1 MQPWAKPGS
10 AMPRECGKHRPT
22 DHWPGRFN
30 HRVHVVGHPGIRDR
44 RLRRSPAGPLA
55 GPTDSRVDH
64 RTAGPRVNDVP
75 EPVLELIAVGR
86 RTGGTTL
93 LSGIDWRIDPGQHWV
108 VMGPNGSGKTTL
120 LNLIGGLDRPTT
132 GKVFFKVASLES
144 MSREQLAAYR
154 RENIGFI
161 FQTYNLLPVYSVYE
175 NILFPLLLN
184 GLKESHVRER
194 VENMVA
200 KVGLMDQI
208 NKKPAQL
215 SGGQCQRVAIA
226 RALVKDPMLIL
237 ADEPTANL
245 DSENSHQI
253 LELMREL
260 NHEYKAAVIFSTHDE
275 KVTRYIRREVRLEDG
290 RVSWDK
296 RRNGTEI
303 ET

>member
-1 MQPWAKPGS
+1 MN
-10 AMPRECGKHRPT
+10 ET
-22 DHWPGRFN
+22 LITLE
-30 HRVHVVGHPGIRDR
+30 RVSKVYQVGEENF
-44 RLRRSPAGPLA
+44 
-55 GPTDSRVDH
+55 
-64 RTAGPRVNDVP
+64 TALNDVSLKV
-75 EPVLELIAVGR
+75 EKGAFMSFVGP
-86 RTGGTTL
+86 
-93 LSGIDWRIDPGQHWV
+93 S
-108 VMGPNGSGKTTL
+108 GSGKTTL

-290 RVSWDK
+290 RVSWDES
-296 RRNGTEI
+296 RNSAEI

>member
-1 MQPWAKPGS
+1 MSETLITLERVSKVYQIGEENFS
-10 AMPRECGKHRPT
+10 A
-22 DHWPGRFN
+22 
-30 HRVHVVGHPGIRDR
+30 
-44 RLRRSPAGPLA
+44 L
-55 GPTDSRVDH
+55 
-64 RTAGPRVNDVP
+64 NDVS
-75 EPVLELIAVGR
+75 LKVGK
-86 RTGGTTL
+86 GAFM
-93 LSGIDWRIDPGQHWV
+93 SFV
-108 VMGPNGSGKTTL
+108 GPSGSGKTTL

-132 GKVFFKVASLES
+132 GQVFFKGANLENMGRS
-144 MSREQLAAYR
+144 QLAAYR

-161 FQTYNLLPVYSVYE
+161 FQTFNLLPVYSIYE
-175 NILFPLLLN
+175 NVLFPLILN

-260 NHEYKAAVIFSTHDE
+260 NH
-275 KVTRYIRREVRLEDG
+275 
-290 RVSWDK
+290 
-296 RRNGTEI
+296 
-303 ET
+303 

>member
-1 MQPWAKPGS
+1 MSETLITLERVSKVYQIGEENFS
-10 AMPRECGKHRPT
+10 A
-22 DHWPGRFN
+22 
-30 HRVHVVGHPGIRDR
+30 
-44 RLRRSPAGPLA
+44 L
-55 GPTDSRVDH
+55 
-64 RTAGPRVNDVP
+64 NDVS
-75 EPVLELIAVGR
+75 LKVGK
-86 RTGGTTL
+86 GAFM
-93 LSGIDWRIDPGQHWV
+93 SFV
-108 VMGPNGSGKTTL
+108 GPSGSGKTTL
-120 LNLIGGLDRPTT
+120 LNLIGGLDSPTT
-132 GKVFFKVASLES
+132 GQVFFKGANLENMGRS
-144 MSREQLAAYR
+144 QLAAYR

-161 FQTYNLLPVYSVYE
+161 FQTFNLLPVYSIYE
-175 NILFPLLLN
+175 NVLFPLILN

>member
-1 MQPWAKPGS
+1 
-10 AMPRECGKHRPT
+10 
-22 DHWPGRFN
+22 
-30 HRVHVVGHPGIRDR
+30 
-44 RLRRSPAGPLA
+44 
-55 GPTDSRVDH
+55 
-64 RTAGPRVNDVP
+64 
-75 EPVLELIAVGR
+75 
-86 RTGGTTL
+86 
-93 LSGIDWRIDPGQHWV
+93 
-108 VMGPNGSGKTTL
+108 
-120 LNLIGGLDRPTT
+120 
-132 GKVFFKVASLES
+132 

-208 NKKPAQL
+208 KKKPAQL

-260 NHEYKAAVIFSTHDE
+260 NHE
-275 KVTRYIRREVRLEDG
+275 
-290 RVSWDK
+290 
-296 RRNGTEI
+296 
-303 ET
+303 

>member
-1 MQPWAKPGS
+1 MN
-10 AMPRECGKHRPT
+10 ET
-22 DHWPGRFN
+22 LITLE
-30 HRVHVVGHPGIRDR
+30 RVSKVYQVGEENF
-44 RLRRSPAGPLA
+44 
-55 GPTDSRVDH
+55 
-64 RTAGPRVNDVP
+64 TALNDVSLKV
-75 EPVLELIAVGR
+75 EKGAFMSFVGP
-86 RTGGTTL
+86 
-93 LSGIDWRIDPGQHWV
+93 S
-108 VMGPNGSGKTTL
+108 GSGKTTL

-208 NKKPAQL
+208 KKKPAQL

-226 RALVKDPMLIL
+226 RALVKDPLLIL

-290 RVSWDK
+290 RVSWDES
-296 RRNGTEI
+296 RNGAEI

>member
-1 MQPWAKPGS
+1 MN
-10 AMPRECGKHRPT
+10 ET
-22 DHWPGRFN
+22 LITLE
-30 HRVHVVGHPGIRDR
+30 RVSKVYQVGEENF
-44 RLRRSPAGPLA
+44 
-55 GPTDSRVDH
+55 
-64 RTAGPRVNDVP
+64 TALNDVSLKV
-75 EPVLELIAVGR
+75 EKGAFMSFVGP
-86 RTGGTTL
+86 
-93 LSGIDWRIDPGQHWV
+93 S
-108 VMGPNGSGKTTL
+108 GSGKTTL

-132 GKVFFKVASLES
+132 GQVFFKGANLENMGRS
-144 MSREQLAAYR
+144 QLAAYR

-161 FQTYNLLPVYSVYE
+161 FQTFNLLPVYSIYE
-175 NILFPLLLN
+175 NVLFPLILN

-290 RVSWDK
+290 RVSWDES
-296 RRNGTEI
+296 RNGAEI

>member
-1 MQPWAKPGS
+1 MSEPLITL
-10 AMPRECGKHRPT
+10 E
-22 DHWPGRFN
+22 
-30 HRVHVVGHPGIRDR
+30 RVSKVYQVGEENF
-44 RLRRSPAGPLA
+44 
-55 GPTDSRVDH
+55 
-64 RTAGPRVNDVP
+64 TALNDVN
-75 EPVLELIAVGR
+75 LEVGK
-86 RTGGTTL
+86 GAFM
-93 LSGIDWRIDPGQHWV
+93 SFV
-108 VMGPNGSGKTTL
+108 GPSGSGKTTL

-132 GKVFFKVASLES
+132 GKVLFKGASLEN

-175 NILFPLLLN
+175 NILFPLILN

-226 RALVKDPMLIL
+226 RALVKDPLLIL

-290 RVSWDK
+290 RVSSDQ
-296 RRNGTEI
+296 RRNGREI

>member
-1 MQPWAKPGS
+1 MSETLITLERVSKVYQIGEENFS
-10 AMPRECGKHRPT
+10 ALDSVSLKVGK
-22 DHWPGRFN
+22 GAFMSF
-30 HRVHVVGHPGIRDR
+30 VGP
-44 RLRRSPAGPLA
+44 S
-55 GPTDSRVDH
+55 
-64 RTAGPRVNDVP
+64 
-75 EPVLELIAVGR
+75 
-86 RTGGTTL
+86 
-93 LSGIDWRIDPGQHWV
+93 
-108 VMGPNGSGKTTL
+108 GSGKTTL

-132 GKVFFKVASLES
+132 GQVFFKGANLENMGRS
-144 MSREQLAAYR
+144 QLAAYR

-161 FQTYNLLPVYSVYE
+161 FQTFNLLPVYSIYE
-175 NILFPLLLN
+175 NVLFPLILN

-208 NKKPAQL
+208 IKKPAQL

-226 RALVKDPMLIL
+226 RALVKDPLLIL

-290 RVSWDK
+290 RVSSDQ
-296 RRNGTEI
+296 RRNGREI